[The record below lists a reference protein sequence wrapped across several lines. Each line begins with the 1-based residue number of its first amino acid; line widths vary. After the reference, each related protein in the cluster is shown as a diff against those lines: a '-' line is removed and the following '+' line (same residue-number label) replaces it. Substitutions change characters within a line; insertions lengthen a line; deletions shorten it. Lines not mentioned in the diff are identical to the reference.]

1 MIDQLVGSILANRVR
16 YLLAALAIAVA
27 SALTVVC
34 LAVASYVR
42 TAFPAAPAGDF
53 GQAQAAVTV
62 AEAAQD
68 RDVAKSVERL
78 KSVGEVYSQ
87 QIHRA
92 AITRTTASKALT
104 VTETPNA
111 RFGFY
116 RLLEGKKPKLTNEI
130 AISQTTAQQ
139 MRLKAGDTMTVTVYY
154 KTPDSSDSQSFSIG
168 MRVTGVYKE
177 LHRVARGGH
186 SFAGYITPEAAKE
199 WRNREGRP
207 PADARVHLVEQEGVL
222 FAAALGQADLQGEHD
237 PGEFASRR
245 GLSQGEE
252 GSAFM
257 GREEEGDRVPPVG
270 GGRSGLD

>member
-1 MIDQLVGSILANRVR
+1 MIDQRVGSILANRVR

-111 RFGFY
+111 RFGFF
-116 RLLEGKKPKLTNEI
+116 P
-130 AISQTTAQQ
+130 
-139 MRLKAGDTMTVTVYY
+139 
-154 KTPDSSDSQSFSIG
+154 SS
-168 MRVTGVYKE
+168 
-177 LHRVARGGH
+177 
-186 SFAGYITPEAAKE
+186 
-199 WRNREGRP
+199 
-207 PADARVHLVEQEGVL
+207 
-222 FAAALGQADLQGEHD
+222 
-237 PGEFASRR
+237 SR
-245 GLSQGEE
+245 
-252 GSAFM
+252 
-257 GREEEGDRVPPVG
+257 
-270 GGRSGLD
+270 